1 MFASQLEIWF
11 NEDAKFHFVPHME
24 HLQPEVL
31 IPSLPPLY
39 TCSIFSDY
47 HILLPILHYESGI
60 ICSKETVT
68 LTIFYFDNLMHCSY
82 SLTVDIFMIDSGLT
96 KTMLVFFFLVL
107 STTCLHWFCP
117 FRLALSE
124 AQHGEAQAKGVAG
137 TKQSEE
143 GPQPNQCDHNLHLL
157 GPRCH
162 SCILC
167 LCCLQIFGRQRT
179 SSDSSRR
186 RGELNPKLC
195 N

>member
-1 MFASQLEIWF
+1 MKNSNSLHVSNFWVHESECCYAVCTQSHSSLVILLSSSFESYCYLHKTKRQIVTLWMFASQLEIWF

-60 ICSKETVT
+60 ICSKEIVT

-82 SLTVDIFMIDSGLT
+82 SLTVDIFLIDSGRT

-124 AQHGEAQAKGVAG
+124 A
-137 TKQSEE
+137 
-143 GPQPNQCDHNLHLL
+143 
-157 GPRCH
+157 
-162 SCILC
+162 
-167 LCCLQIFGRQRT
+167 
-179 SSDSSRR
+179 
-186 RGELNPKLC
+186 
-195 N
+195 